1 MESIHQILK
10 QYWGHTAFRPLQE
23 DIIGSIL
30 SGNDT
35 LALLPTGGGKSICFQ
50 VPALAM
56 EGICIVISPLIALM
70 KDQVDNL
77 NKRGIK
83 ATAVFSGMK
92 KNEIDVAL
100 DNCVYGKVK
109 FLYLSPERLGTE
121 LVRVR
126 LQKMKICF
134 LAVDEAHC
142 ISQWGYDFRPAYL
155 RIAELRELLPKLNV
169 LALTATATPDVVKD
183 IQAKL
188 AFKKECVFQAS
199 FERKNLAYV
208 VLQEEDKWNR
218 LLKVV
223 NNIPGCGI
231 VYARNRKKTQEIANF
246 LNRNNIRSDFYH
258 AGLDPKV
265 RDEKQSAWMK
275 NTCRVIVC
283 TNAFGMG
290 IDKPDVRFVVHLELP
305 DSLEA
310 YFQEAGRAG
319 RDGNKSYAVL
329 LFQGIDAEESRFRLQ
344 QNFPEIAEIK
354 IVYQALANYLK
365 LAIGAGLDAV
375 YDFDIAQFCSSF
387 NLKVNNVYNCL
398 KFLEKQEYLALSEN
412 ANNHSKIKLRMNKAD
427 LYAFQIGN
435 AKYDAFIKTILRS
448 YSGAFDDFISIHESD
463 LAKRSEL
470 KKEDVV
476 TNLMQ
481 LNQLNVLHYL
491 PQTFLPQLCFTRARV
506 DTKQLTIAP
515 ELLQVR
521 EEIAIKKLSAVI
533 KYAESTQLCRSQLL
547 LQYFGET
554 NTQACGV
561 CDVCLAKNKSNE
573 LSAPLFEQLAK
584 KAQTQLEAKKL
595 SLTDL
600 VKALNSKKEAQSIQ
614 VIQNLIDSGK
624 IVSENELLTW
634 KR

>member
-92 KNEIDVAL
+92 KHEIDVAL

-223 NNIPGCGI
+223 TNIPGCGI

-258 AGLDPKV
+258 AGLDPQL

-387 NLKVNNVYNCL
+387 NLKVSNVYNCL

-435 AKYDAFIKTILRS
+435 AKYDAFLKTILRS

-470 KKEDVV
+470 KKEEVV
-476 TNLMQ
+476 SNLMQ

-515 ELLQVR
+515 ELLKER
-521 EEIAIKKLSAVI
+521 EEIAVNKLSAVI

-561 CDVCLAKNKSNE
+561 CDVCLAKNKSSE

-584 KAQTQLEAKKL
+584 RAQSQLEAKKL

-600 VKALNSKKEAQSIQ
+600 VKALNSKKEAQSLQ